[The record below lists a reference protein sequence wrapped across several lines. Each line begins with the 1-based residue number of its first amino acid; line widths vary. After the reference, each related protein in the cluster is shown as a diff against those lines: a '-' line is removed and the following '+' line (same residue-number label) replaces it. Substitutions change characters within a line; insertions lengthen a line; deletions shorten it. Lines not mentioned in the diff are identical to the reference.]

1 MNKRVFGKT
10 GLEVTEL
17 AYGAMELR
25 KVDEAQA
32 DQLLNTVLDSGI
44 HFIDTSPDYGNSE
57 DLIGKF
63 IAGRRDEYVLASKC
77 GCNVPRASDDD
88 VRHIWTPDQ
97 VFHNVDHSLE
107 RMKTDY
113 LDLLQI
119 HSATAQEV
127 KGGEVIDA
135 MKEVQAQGKVRHIGY
150 TATGQG
156 EFAFADVREMIDWD
170 DYSFYQ
176 LPYNAVARTHE
187 ETVSVAA
194 GKGAGIIL
202 RGTVKPTY
210 ARVYGQDDWQ
220 ALWEKAELDDLL
232 DEGDDRYR
240 FMLRFAISHPDYST
254 VIIGT
259 RSLEHLAD
267 NVRTFEAGSLAEDVV
282 AEAKRR
288 LDAAGA
294 TVRQ

>member
-1 MNKRVFGKT
+1 MNKRVFGNT

-32 DQLLNTVLDSGI
+32 DKLLNTVLDSGI
-44 HFIDTSPDYGNSE
+44 NFIDTSPDYGNSE
-57 DLIGKF
+57 DLIGRF

-77 GCNVPRASDDD
+77 GCNVPHVGGDD
-88 VRHIWTPDQ
+88 VRHILTREQ
-97 VFHNVDHSLE
+97 VFHNIDHSLE

-127 KGGEVIDA
+127 KEGEVIDA

-187 ETVSVAA
+187 ETVTVAA

-267 NVRTFEAGSLAEDVV
+267 NIRTFEVGALAEDVV